1 MTLARS
7 KHILNSARGEDCTLR
22 LVGICNFNPETTVF
36 AHIGK
41 RRGMS
46 IKCADYFDIY
56 ACSSCHD
63 VIDSRV
69 NSDYTQ
75 EQLASEE
82 LRALEETQEKLIEKG
97 LLVVE

>member
-7 KHILNSARGEDCTLR
+7 KKILKSAKGEDCTLR

-41 RRGMS
+41 RRGMG
-46 IKCADYFDIY
+46 IKCADYFGIY

-69 NSDYTQ
+69 NSDYTKD
-75 EQLASEE
+75 QLAYEE

-97 LLVVE
+97 MLVVE